1 MKKILL
7 TLAVLL
13 PLTLTAD
20 TPKEQK
26 VVFDCSSDDFDFVSS
41 RFWLIEQSA
50 LEYKETKTPYKIVLT
65 IHSGCTDVVSK
76 ESAEDD
82 EVLQK
87 IQKRMKELSEKHAVS
102 VEACQIAL
110 DSHDIT
116 KKDLLP
122 FVSSVRNSITRV
134 IALQNDGYAFIPFN

>member
-1 MKKILL
+1 MLL
-7 TLAVLL
+7 TLAMLL

-82 EVLQK
+82 EDLQK
-87 IQKRMKELSEKHAVS
+87 IQMRMKELSQKHAVS
-102 VEACQIAL
+102 IEACQIAL
-110 DSHDIT
+110 DSRKIS

-134 IALQNDGYAFIPFN
+134 ISLQNEGYAFLPFN